1 MIASANASMSFAV
14 RKLKPAER
22 DALVAARWYD
32 EQRLGL
38 GDDFLD
44 EVAAVTDA
52 LARHALLHAIRFAD
66 VRRAPLKRFR
76 QYGVFYFLDGDA
88 VIVFS
93 VFHGA
98 RHPRWLRERR
108 RTLAP

>member
-1 MIASANASMSFAV
+1 MGFGVKRLS
-14 RKLKPAER
+14 LAEA
-22 DALVAARWYD
+22 DAFQAARWYD
-32 EQRLGL
+32 EQRACL

-52 LARHALLHAIRFAD
+52 LARNALLHAIRFAD
-66 VRRAPLKRFR
+66 VRRAPFKRFR

-88 VIVFS
+88 VIVFA

-98 RHPRWLRERR
+98 RHSRWLRGRGRE
-108 RTLAP
+108 LP